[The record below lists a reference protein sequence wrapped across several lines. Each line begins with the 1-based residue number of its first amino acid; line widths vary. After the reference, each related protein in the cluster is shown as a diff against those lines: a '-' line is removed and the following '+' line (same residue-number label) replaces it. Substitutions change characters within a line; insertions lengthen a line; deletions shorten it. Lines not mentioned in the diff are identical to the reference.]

1 MGMNILLTG
10 ASGLVGSAL
19 LPFLTE
25 KGHKVAKLNRSASDP
40 AQPRWDTAAGTMDL
54 TPAGPLDAVIHL
66 AGENIAQPWKRAV
79 RNRIRESRIQ
89 STKLLSQTLAELN
102 TRPRVLICA
111 SATGYYGDRGDELLD
126 EQSLPGHGFLP
137 EICREWEAAAD
148 PARAAGI
155 RVVHLR
161 FGLILST
168 RGGALKRMLP
178 PFRLGLGGK
187 LGDGHYF
194 WSWIA
199 LDDVLGVV
207 NFAME
212 KTTLSGAVN
221 TVSPF
226 PITNREFTRTL
237 ARVLRRP
244 AFFTVPPFLL
254 EVLLGQMA
262 HEALLCS
269 FRVSP
274 VKLVQAGFQ
283 FKFTALEPTL
293 QHLLRDLK

>member
-1 MGMNILLTG
+1 MNILITG

-19 LPFLTE
+19 TPFLE
-25 KGHKVAKLNRSASDP
+25 QRGHRVSKLSRSVSNAN
-40 AQPRWDTAAGTMDL
+40 APRWNPADGMIDL
-54 TPAGPLDAVIHL
+54 APAGPLEAVVHL

-79 RNRIRESRIQ
+79 RKRIRESRVQ
-89 STKLLSQTLAELN
+89 STKLLSETLAAS
-102 TRPRVLICA
+102 RPMPRVLICA

-161 FGLILST
+161 FGIILSP

-178 PFRLGLGGK
+178 VFKMGLGGK
-187 LGDGHYF
+187 LGDGHYY
-194 WSWIA
+194 WSWLA
-199 LDDVLGVV
+199 NDDVLGVV
-207 NFAME
+207 DHVL
-212 KTTLSGAVN
+212 KTESISGPIN
-221 TVSPF
+221 TVTPF
-226 PITNREFTRTL
+226 PVTNREFTKAL
-237 ARVLRRP
+237 AAALKRP

-254 EVLLGQMA
+254 EVFLGQMA

-269 FRVSP
+269 FRVAP
-274 VKLVQAGFQ
+274 VKLLQSGFQ
-283 FKFTALEPTL
+283 FRYGTLEAALR
-293 QHLLRDLK
+293 HLLGRGKV

>member
-1 MGMNILLTG
+1 MNILITG

-19 LPFLTE
+19 TPFLE
-25 KGHKVAKLNRSASDP
+25 QQGHRVFKLSRSDSYKNA
-40 AQPRWDTAAGTMDL
+40 PRWNPADGMIDL
-54 TPAGPLDAVIHL
+54 GPVGSLDAVVHL

-79 RNRIRESRIQ
+79 RTRIRDSRVQ
-89 STKLLSQTLAELN
+89 STKLLSETLAAA
-102 TRPRVLICA
+102 RPVPRVLICA

-161 FGLILST
+161 FGIILSP

-178 PFRLGLGGK
+178 VFKMGLGGK
-187 LGDGHYF
+187 LGDGHYY
-194 WSWIA
+194 WSWLAI
-199 LDDVLGVV
+199 DDVLRVV
-207 NFAME
+207 DHALNTE
-212 KTTLSGAVN
+212 SISGPIN
-221 TVSPF
+221 TVTPF
-226 PITNREFTRTL
+226 PVTNREFTKAL
-237 ARVLRRP
+237 AAALKRP

-254 EVLLGQMA
+254 EVFLGQMA

-269 FRVSP
+269 FRVAP
-274 VKLVQAGFQ
+274 VKLLQSGFQ
-283 FKFTALEPTL
+283 FRYGTLEPAL
-293 QHLLRDLK
+293 RHLLGRAKV